1 MWKGCEV
8 EMKRNVNWCLIALSA
23 IYIAESII
31 TIIQP
36 YGEKTIFIAI
46 ANSVTLA
53 LIMLILSLR
62 DK

>member
-1 MWKGCEV
+1 
-8 EMKRNVNWCLIALSA
+8 MKRNVNWCLIALSA
-23 IYIAESII
+23 IYIAEGII

-53 LIMLILSLR
+53 LIMLVLSIR